1 MALTTLTPTAQWDDV
16 KVPNNGTKMVA
27 VSATDPPPNDEGPV
41 RQAFQQL
48 VNRTK
53 WLRDKILDGTRS
65 FKGLVID
72 GTGDQTVAPPAGS
85 LSVSGSATIG
95 GGIAVTANA
104 TIGAV
109 CAIGDRAIITTGTD
123 LLTAGPASIAWTG
136 TTAASNPTITTP
148 IANKILALNT
158 PKAAGFITVNNG
170 LFVPGS
176 SDGFGIG
183 SITTVGSSVVIT
195 WATPFANTFY
205 TVVVAGIIGPPG
217 GPYVPVYPNSRTT
230 TTFSFACSTLAGVG
244 QNMGALTWAFDFS
257 AFGRVNT

>member
-1 MALTTLTPTAQWDDV
+1 MALTTLTPVAQWDDV

-53 WLRDKILDGTRS
+53 WIRDKILDGTRS
-65 FKGLVID
+65 FKALVID

-109 CAIGDRAIITTGTD
+109 CAIGDRAIITAGTD
-123 LLTAGPASIAWTG
+123 LLTAGPASVAWTG
-136 TTAASNPTITTP
+136 TTVASNPLITTP

-158 PKAAGFITVNNG
+158 PKAAGQITVVNG
-170 LFVPGS
+170 LLAS
-176 SDGFGIG
+176 AISDGFGIA
-183 SITTVGSSVVIT
+183 SIAAVGPNVVIT
-195 WATPFANTFY
+195 WATPFANPFY

-217 GPYVPVYPNSRTT
+217 GPYVPVYPVVRTT
-230 TTFSFACSTLAGVG
+230 ATFSFGAANMAGVG
-244 QNMGALTWAFDFS
+244 QDLGSLTWAFDFT
-257 AFGRVNT
+257 AFGRVTT